1 MSTSSGWVSWA
12 ILSACFAA
20 LTAVFAR
27 VGVQDVD
34 ADLATFI
41 RTVLIVLALGPLVW
55 FTGKWANPLTL
66 SSRTLLFLALSAL
79 ATGASWICYFRA
91 LKLGTVAQVAPVDKF
106 SVVLAAMFA
115 YFLLGER
122 PSPRTWIGIALV
134 TIGILILVIQPASS
148 NRS

>member
-1 MSTSSGWVSWA
+1 M
-12 ILSACFAA
+12 
-20 LTAVFAR
+20 
-27 VGVQDVD
+27 
-34 ADLATFI
+34 
-41 RTVLIVLALGPLVW
+41 
-55 FTGKWANPLTL
+55 
-66 SSRTLLFLALSAL
+66 
-79 ATGASWICYFRA
+79 
-91 LKLGTVAQVAPVDKF
+91 DKF